1 MIYIYIFIYHDFLSI
16 LLAFSNQHRHA
27 FPPTSKVHLARQQRQ
42 GQRTDDVGDATTQ
55 RLNGTA
61 MCHCFFGPKKVDVS
75 NKNGGFMVILLEK
88 MVILTWMV
96 INDWWLFMVYDVYG
110 LLMGYEWLL
119 MMTNVGKTMP

>member
-1 MIYIYIFIYHDFLSI
+1 MEYIYIYCNIYHDFLSI

-61 MCHCFFGPKKVDVS
+61 MCHCFFGPKNVDVS

-88 MVILTWMV
+88 MVVLLVKMV
-96 INDWWLFMVYDVYG
+96 V
-110 LLMGYEWLL
+110 LL
-119 MMTNVGKTMP
+119 VIS